1 MVAESKRAL
10 YMGAAGLILVALVW
24 GGLALHDLSAGAGG
38 DLDRARRDLG
48 RMQALAAEYKKLSGD
63 RERLASAGNRAQG
76 TLYAILDGITRKQ
89 RITGKVRFMKP
100 STRQAEGED
109 GLKEELVSMGVA
121 GLYSDELVRFLH
133 QVEIGAGGLF
143 VEDANIRRT
152 KDGLLDAELTV
163 SMAVPE
169 G

>member
-1 MVAESKRAL
+1 MAVEQKRAL
-10 YMGAAGLILVALVW
+10 YMGLAGLALIVLVW
-24 GGLALHDLSAGAGG
+24 GGLALSDLASGS
-38 DLDRARRDLG
+38 DPDMERVRRDLG
-48 RMQALAAEYKKLSGD
+48 KMQALTTEYQKLSAD

-89 RITGKVRFMKP
+89 KIAGKVRFMKP
-100 STRQAEGED
+100 SVREGDD
-109 GLKEELVSMGVA
+109 GLTEELVSMGVA
-121 GLYSDELVRFLH
+121 GLYSDEFVRFLH
-133 QVEIGAGGLF
+133 QVEIGADGLF

-152 KDGLLDAELTV
+152 KDGLLEAELTV